1 MKELVSNR
9 RVMIIAAAATVS
21 ILWAIFIVPSAPPW
35 TTMVSLGAL
44 ALLLVSSAVLGL
56 RTTPP
61 TSLEAVIRSVDTEKP
76 RRKS

>member
-21 ILWAIFIVPSAPPW
+21 ILWAIFIVPSSPPW

-44 ALLLVSSAVLGL
+44 ALLLVSSVVLGL